1 MLQLIRRRKLA
12 ATLAAVLLIGGVI
25 TFFVMRGRVGETA
38 SHDEADV
45 SETAEAPPDLEKLRE
60 KYAAGVA
67 AIHRNDG
74 ADAVKQFE
82 SFTFGPRAVEEYR
95 LYYLANGHQL
105 AGNAAAARVTLARLW
120 RREPRMVYRN
130 DIGFNLASLY
140 DTAGDFERG
149 AEVYAA
155 LARRADVPEVQAAAR
170 LQAAMARLRAGDVSA
185 ALFNARMILID
196 SPASHEAK
204 QAGQLVRALTGLPDT
219 APYPLAP
226 SERLERATALSA
238 TGKPDDA
245 LLELDALAR
254 SAPHLGP
261 SIQVQRG
268 VALHRLRKFEDSNK
282 VLEPLTSGYFKY
294 AIPALQY
301 TAKNYAIVAAS
312 INPETTKT
320 VKEKKQVGTIKQ
332 RVGKG
337 KKKRTVTKPKFQT
350 VFKQVK
356 LIDLA
361 KKKKKDEYDRLASE
375 RLKDLLSLPQI
386 SPDVR
391 LDTLNALS
399 ERAAAKNQ
407 DAYVMQLLPQV
418 VKLDPASDPALQHF
432 WDKGWA
438 LYARGDLNG
447 AKQYFRFIA
456 DTYTHP
462 NVRRQSDY
470 WYARCLERQGQKEE
484 ARSIYQKLANAPY
497 EDLYAQH
504 AQARGAKRG
513 WTGSNPLKRD
523 GPDWRELAEKQMPE
537 ELELAYELSALSSMR
552 EAFLEA
558 RKNLNRTNNRLAH
571 AIMADFYH
579 SAGNELLMYTE
590 LRKAWPQLATVE
602 QDSVPLYF
610 FKMYYPLKY
619 GEPIEKH
626 AKERGVDPNL
636 VRGLILQESYY
647 NPEAKSHV
655 GATGLMQ
662 LMPSTA
668 NDYAGRLRI
677 PFAAKRLDNPDVN
690 VRLGTYHLRMLIDM
704 FRGNTYFAVA
714 SYNAGQGNVL
724 KWRRAAPGKPTDEFL
739 ESIPFQ
745 ETRNYVK
752 RVTMLRSTYARLTSS
767 S

>member
-1 MLQLIRRRKLA
+1 MLQFVRRRWLA
-12 ATLAAVLLIGGVI
+12 ATIAAVLLIGGVI
-25 TFFVMRGRVGETA
+25 TFFVMRGGMGGTDTDAEPETP
-38 SHDEADV
+38 V
-45 SETAEAPPDLEKLRE
+45 TAEAPPDLEKLRAT
-60 KYAAGVA
+60 YAAGVE
-67 AIHRNDG
+67 AIHRSDG
-74 ADAVKQFE
+74 TDAVKQFE

-105 AGNAAAARVTLARLW
+105 AGNTAAARVTLARLW
-120 RREPRMVYRN
+120 RREPRMLYRN

-155 LARRADVPEVQAAAR
+155 LARRADVPEVWAAAR
-170 LQAAMARLRAGDVSA
+170 LQAANARLRAGDVSA

-196 SPASHEAK
+196 SPASGEAK
-204 QAGQLVRALTGLPDT
+204 QAGRLVRALTGLPDT
-219 APYPLAP
+219 APYPLTP

-238 TGKPDDA
+238 TENPDDA
-245 LLELDALAR
+245 LLELDALSR
-254 SAPHLGP
+254 SAPHLGAA
-261 SIQVQRG
+261 IQVQRG
-268 VALHRLRKFEDSNK
+268 IALHRLRKFEDSNK
-282 VLEPLTSGYFKY
+282 VLEPLTSGPFKY
-294 AIPALQY
+294 AIPALQF
-301 TAKNYAIVAAS
+301 TARNYAIVAAS
-312 INPETTKT
+312 INPETIKT
-320 VKEKKQVGTIKQ
+320 VKEKKKVGTIKQ

-337 KKKRTVTKPKFQT
+337 KKRRTVTKPKYQI
-350 VFKQVK
+350 VSKQVK

-386 SPDVR
+386 TPDVR
-391 LDTLNALS
+391 VDTLNALIN
-399 ERAAAKNQ
+399 RAASKNQ
-407 DAYVMQLLPQV
+407 DAYVRELLPQV
-418 VKLDPASDPALQHF
+418 VALDRNADPALQHF

-447 AKQYFRFIA
+447 AKEYFHFIA
-456 DTYTHP
+456 GTYAQA
-462 NVRRQSDY
+462 NVRRQSEY
-470 WYARCLERQGQKEE
+470 WYARCLDRQGQKEE

-504 AQARGAKRG
+504 AQARGAKRE
-513 WTGSNPLKRD
+513 WTGGNPMKRD
-523 GPDWRELAEKQMPE
+523 GPDWRELAEKEMPE
-537 ELELAYELSALSSMR
+537 ELELAYELSALSAMR

-558 RKNLNRTNNRLAH
+558 RKNVKRGNERFAH

-602 QDSVPLYF
+602 QDTVPLYF
-610 FKMYYPLKY
+610 FRMYYPLKY
-619 GEPIEKH
+619 GDSIEKH
-626 AKERGVDPNL
+626 AKERGLDPNL

-647 NPEAKSHV
+647 NPQAKSRV

-668 NDYAGRLRI
+668 NDYASRLRI
-677 PFAAKRLDNPDVN
+677 PFAAKRLETPDVN
-690 VRLGTYHLRMLIDM
+690 IRLGTFHLRMLVDM

-714 SYNAGQGNVL
+714 SYNAGQGNVM

-739 ESIPFQ
+739 ESIPFP

-752 RVTMLRSTYARLTSS
+752 RVTMLRSTYQRLTQ
-767 S
+767 